1 MIQLSWVKLVGALYL
16 LWLPMQHFRGGDH
29 EARRAIKPAT
39 SWLGLGAFWTT
50 VIKVELTDIVFAIDS
65 ILVAVA
71 MSPKL
76 WVIITGGLL
85 GIVAMR
91 LLIGKLLSVVQRFP
105 ALVDGAFVIIAW
117 VGIKLLIEYLHQTR
131 VPALRSP
138 EVVVARPHRRDL
150 RGVLRVCPL
159 PGAGR
164 ARRGV
169 RRRGG
174 PPEGAYGMIDILYEH
189 PAWFARLFEAL
200 DARDVP
206 YRRVHA
212 ASLRFVPDWKHDPAA
227 REAAPDLL
235 INRMSPSADR
245 RGHGHGILPTL
256 QYLESAEAG
265 GVRVINGSR
274 AYGFEISK
282 VRQMALLADLG
293 LPFPK
298 TRVINAASEALA
310 ATEGLRWPVVVK
322 PSVGGSGAGV
332 LRFDRE
338 QDLRAAVAADQL
350 DFGVD
355 HLALVQE
362 FIPARGGHITRV
374 EVLNH
379 AYLYAIH
386 MPVSGHSFNLCPAD
400 ACEVPPPG
408 TAASAPGAGASSGAT
423 APSRRRRPAREPR
436 RRIRRGR

>member
-1 MIQLSWVKLVGALYL
+1 
-16 LWLPMQHFRGGDH
+16 
-29 EARRAIKPAT
+29 
-39 SWLGLGAFWTT
+39 
-50 VIKVELTDIVFAIDS
+50 
-65 ILVAVA
+65 
-71 MSPKL
+71 
-76 WVIITGGLL
+76 
-85 GIVAMR
+85 
-91 LLIGKLLSVVQRFP
+91 
-105 ALVDGAFVIIAW
+105 
-117 VGIKLLIEYLHQTR
+117 
-131 VPALRSP
+131 
-138 EVVVARPHRRDL
+138 
-150 RGVLRVCPL
+150 
-159 PGAGR
+159 
-164 ARRGV
+164 
-169 RRRGG
+169 
-174 PPEGAYGMIDILYEH
+174 MIDVLYEH
-189 PAWFARLFEAL
+189 PVWFARLFEAL
-200 DARDVP
+200 DERGIP

-212 ASLRFVPDWKHDPAA
+212 ASLRFVPDWKHDAAA
-227 REAAPDLL
+227 RDAAPDLL

-256 QYLESAEAG
+256 QYLEAAESG

-274 AYGFEISK
+274 AYGYEISK

-298 TRVINAASEALA
+298 TRAINAAREALA

-338 QDLRAAVAADQL
+338 EDLRAAVEGDRL
-350 DFGVD
+350 DFGVE

-400 ACEVPPPG
+400 ACELPPPG
-408 TAASAPGAGASSGAT
+408 TEAGPVALGGNCAITPAATGSRATQAHPPRELIEAVVRMTDAAGFDVGGVEYVVDDRDGRPYFYDLNALSNFVADAPAVIGFDPWVPFVDVLVAAHAEARAQRRVT
-423 APSRRRRPAREPR
+423 AA
-436 RRIRRGR
+436 I

>member
-1 MIQLSWVKLVGALYL
+1 
-16 LWLPMQHFRGGDH
+16 
-29 EARRAIKPAT
+29 
-39 SWLGLGAFWTT
+39 
-50 VIKVELTDIVFAIDS
+50 
-65 ILVAVA
+65 
-71 MSPKL
+71 
-76 WVIITGGLL
+76 
-85 GIVAMR
+85 
-91 LLIGKLLSVVQRFP
+91 
-105 ALVDGAFVIIAW
+105 
-117 VGIKLLIEYLHQTR
+117 
-131 VPALRSP
+131 
-138 EVVVARPHRRDL
+138 
-150 RGVLRVCPL
+150 
-159 PGAGR
+159 
-164 ARRGV
+164 
-169 RRRGG
+169 
-174 PPEGAYGMIDILYEH
+174 
-189 PAWFARLFEAL
+189 
-200 DARDVP
+200 
-206 YRRVHA
+206 VHA
-212 ASLRFVPDWKHDPAA
+212 ASLRFVPDWKHDPVA
-227 REAAPDLL
+227 RESAPDLL

-298 TRVINAASEALA
+298 TRVINSPGEALA

-338 QDLRAAVAADQL
+338 EDLRAAVEGDQL

-408 TAASAPGAGASSGAT
+408 AAT
-423 APSRRRRPAREPR
+423 AGPVELGGHCAITPAATGTRATQADPPRELIDAVVRMTDAAGFDVGGVEYVVDDRDGRPYFYDLNALSNFVADAPAVIGFDPWVPFVDVLVAAHAEAQAQRQVTAP
-436 RRIRRGR
+436 I

>member
-1 MIQLSWVKLVGALYL
+1 
-16 LWLPMQHFRGGDH
+16 
-29 EARRAIKPAT
+29 
-39 SWLGLGAFWTT
+39 
-50 VIKVELTDIVFAIDS
+50 
-65 ILVAVA
+65 
-71 MSPKL
+71 
-76 WVIITGGLL
+76 
-85 GIVAMR
+85 
-91 LLIGKLLSVVQRFP
+91 
-105 ALVDGAFVIIAW
+105 
-117 VGIKLLIEYLHQTR
+117 
-131 VPALRSP
+131 
-138 EVVVARPHRRDL
+138 
-150 RGVLRVCPL
+150 
-159 PGAGR
+159 
-164 ARRGV
+164 
-169 RRRGG
+169 
-174 PPEGAYGMIDILYEH
+174 MIDILYEH
-189 PAWFARLFEAL
+189 PVWFARLFEAL
-200 DARDVP
+200 DARNVP

-212 ASLRFVPDWKHDPAA
+212 ASLRFTPDWKHDPAA

-298 TRVINAASEALA
+298 TRVINASSEALA
-310 ATEGLRWPVVVK
+310 ATAGLRWPVVVK

-338 QDLRAAVAADQL
+338 QDLRAAVEADQL

-408 TAASAPGAGASSGAT
+408 TSVSAPGPVELAGNCAITPAAT
-423 APSRRRRPAREPR
+423 GTRAAQAHPPREMIDAVVKMTDAAGFDVGGVEYVVDDRDGRPYFYDLNALSNFVADAPAVIGFDPWVPFVDVLVAAHAEARAQRRVTAT
-436 RRIRRGR
+436 I